1 MKTMKEKGTMI
12 LRGLA
17 LVLAIHLGMAVSQV
31 AAGPPTDNV
40 KAVIDEV
47 MAILH
52 NPAYQAPGQKANRL
66 RLIEESALRRVDYQ
80 EMGKRCLGDTWKKLT
95 QSQQSEFIRMFT
107 ELLKASYADKLDD
120 FGKSK
125 VAYEGESVTGDT
137 AEVRIRVLRPNDKI
151 PVRFQLL
158 NSPKGWMIY
167 DLVIEDVSLVDNL
180 RAEFGRVIKASSY
193 AGLVKCLQLKLASNV
208 SELKSCPPAPVP
220 APKNKGKGGS

>member
-1 MKTMKEKGTMI
+1 MKTEKKKGTMI
-12 LRGLA
+12 LRGVA
-17 LVLAIHLGMAVSQV
+17 LVLAIYLGLAVSP
-31 AAGPPTDNV
+31 ALAGPPTDNV
-40 KAVIDEV
+40 KAVINEV
-47 MAILH
+47 MGILN

-80 EMGKRCLGDTWKKLT
+80 EMGKRCLGDTWKKLS
-95 QSQQSEFIRMFT
+95 QSQQTEFIRMFT
-107 ELLKASYADKLDD
+107 GLLKTSYADKLDD

-125 VAYEGESVTGDT
+125 VAYEGESVKGDT
-137 AEVRIRVLRPNDKI
+137 AEVRILVLRPNDKI

-193 AGLVKCLQLKLASNV
+193 AGLVKCLQLKLASNI
-208 SELKSCPPAPVP
+208 SESKSSPTAPGP
-220 APKNKGKGGS
+220 LPKNKSKGGS

>member
-1 MKTMKEKGTMI
+1 MRIEKKQGTMI

-17 LVLAIHLGMAVSQV
+17 LVLALHLGLAVSQV

-47 MAILH
+47 MSILH

-80 EMGKRCLGDTWKKLT
+80 EMGKRCLGDTWKKLS

-125 VAYEGESVTGDT
+125 VAYEGESIKGDT
-137 AEVRIRVLRPNDKI
+137 AEVRITVLRPNDKI

-167 DLVIEDVSLVDNL
+167 DLIIEEVSLVDNL
-180 RAEFGRVIKASSY
+180 RAEFGRVIKVSSY
-193 AGLVKCLQLKLASNV
+193 AGLVKCLQLKLAANV
-208 SELKSCPPAPVP
+208 DLKSCPPPGP